1 MDCSYINWSSLIDS
15 RSVQSCKA
23 VKEVVEKP
31 VKFMESAGLQIILKT
46 IRSPGCCLGQEM
58 LKTLMLDLWQLCKI
72 DFKKKYNMG
81 PLNAHI
87 KTNMAHTWIVT
98 NICVCCQSS
107 NVKGFDDIC
116 VPFPSVFNVVE
127 NIICGV
133 GRYIITHHSTL
144 RDRHRERQSSFW
156 CNKH

>member
-1 MDCSYINWSSLIDS
+1 MDCSYINWFSLIDS

-23 VKEVVEKP
+23 VKEVVQPSVDKP
-31 VKFMESAGLQIILKT
+31 VKFMESAELQIILKN

-58 LKTLMLDLWQLCKI
+58 LKTPLLDLWWLCKI
-72 DFKKKYNMG
+72 DKKKYNMG

-87 KTNMAHTWIVT
+87 KTNMAHTWVVT
-98 NICVCCQSS
+98 NICVYCQSS

-127 NIICGV
+127 NIVCGV
-133 GRYIITHHSTL
+133 GRYILTHHSTL
-144 RDRHRERQSSFW
+144 RDRHRERQS
-156 CNKH
+156 